1 MPVEEATV
9 DKRAVI
15 VCLGLGVAACQP
27 ALKPDTGYPAGWPA
41 MTVLAPGFA
50 ELAGTYANEGT
61 ATIATGGSVPVTL
74 ASLLSGCKPLAAAG
88 AAAGGRS
95 SVTLEI
101 VAGGRLQPYPGLRAT
116 VAGDGTAKVCEMD
129 SGSERNALLYQ
140 VTLDGRNAGRIGFD
154 AGLVNVALTRGAD
167 GSLIAKIYDDQS
179 EALMVEPTDTATN
192 VWARFEPL
200 SP

>member
-1 MPVEEATV
+1 M
-9 DKRAVI
+9 DKRAMI

-61 ATIATGGSVPVTL
+61 ATIATGGSVPITL
-74 ASLLSGCKPLAAAG
+74 ASLLTGCKPSATGGAVAAG
-88 AAAGGRS
+88 QS
-95 SVTLEI
+95 TVVLEI
-101 VAGGRLQPYPGLRAT
+101 VAGGGLQPYPGLRAT
-116 VAGDGTAKVCEMD
+116 VSGDGAAKVCEMD
-129 SGSERNALLYQ
+129 SGSDKNALLYQ
-140 VTLDGRNAGRIGFD
+140 VTLDGRKAGRIGFD

-179 EALMVEPTDTATN
+179 EALMVEPTNTNTN
-192 VWARFEPL
+192 VWARFEPI

>member
-1 MPVEEATV
+1 V

-15 VCLGLGVAACQP
+15 VCLGLGLAACQP

-50 ELAGTYANEGT
+50 ELAGTFANEGT
-61 ATIATGGSVPVTL
+61 ATTATGGTVPITF
-74 ASLLSGCKPLAAAG
+74 ASLLDGCKPGSGGG
-88 AAAGGRS
+88 AAAGSRS
-95 SVTLEI
+95 SVVLEI
-101 VAGGRLQPYPGLRAT
+101 VAGGKLQPYPGLRAT
-116 VAGDGTAKVCEMD
+116 VSGDGTTKVCEVD
-129 SGSERNALLYQ
+129 SGSDKNALLYQ
-140 VTLDGRNAGRIGFD
+140 VTLDGRKAGRIGFD

-192 VWARFEPL
+192 VWARFESL

>member
-1 MPVEEATV
+1 V
-9 DKRAVI
+9 DKRTVI

-88 AAAGGRS
+88 PAAGGKG

-101 VAGGRLQPYPGLRAT
+101 VPGRRLQPYPGLRAT
-116 VAGDGTAKVCEMD
+116 VSADGATKACEMA
-129 SGSERNALLYQ
+129 SGSDKNALLYQ
-140 VTLDGRNAGRIGFD
+140 VTLDGHKAGRIGFD

>member
-1 MPVEEATV
+1 M
-9 DKRAVI
+9 DKRTLI
-15 VCLGLGVAACQP
+15 VALGLVAAGCQP
-27 ALKPDTGYPAGWPA
+27 ALKPDVGYPKDWPP
-41 MTVLAPGFA
+41 MVVLAPGFG

-61 ATIATGGSVPVTL
+61 ATIATGGSVPITL
-74 ASLLSGCKPLAAAG
+74 ASLLTGCKPGATGG
-88 AAAGGRS
+88 AAAGRS
-95 SVTLEI
+95 AVLLEI

-116 VAGDGTAKVCEMD
+116 VSGDGAARVCEMD
-129 SGSERNALLYQ
+129 SGSDRNALLYQ
-140 VTLDGRNAGRIGFD
+140 VTLDGRKAGRIGFD

-179 EALMVEPTDTATN
+179 EALMVEPTDTNTN

>member
-1 MPVEEATV
+1 M
-9 DKRAVI
+9 DKRTVI

-95 SVTLEI
+95 YVTLEI

-129 SGSERNALLYQ
+129 SGSDKNALLYQ
-140 VTLDGRNAGRIGFD
+140 VTLDGRKAGRIGFD

>member
-1 MPVEEATV
+1 V
-9 DKRAVI
+9 DKRALI

-27 ALKPDTGYPAGWPA
+27 ALKPDIGYPAGWPA
-41 MTVLAPGFA
+41 ITVLAPGFA

-61 ATIATGGSVPVTL
+61 ATTATGGSVPISL
-74 ASLLSGCKPLAAAG
+74 ASLLAGCKPLAAAG
-88 AAAGGRS
+88 ATAGGKG

-116 VAGDGTAKVCEMD
+116 VSADGATKVCEMA
-129 SGSERNALLYQ
+129 SGSDRNALLYQ
-140 VTLDGRNAGRIGFD
+140 VTLDGRKAGRIGFD
-154 AGLVNVALTRGAD
+154 AGLANVALTRGAD

-179 EALMVEPTDTATN
+179 EALMVEPTDTNTS

>member
-1 MPVEEATV
+1 MPAEEATV

-15 VCLGLGVAACQP
+15 VFLALGVAACQP

-61 ATIATGGSVPVTL
+61 ATIATGGSVPIAL
-74 ASLLSGCKPLAAAG
+74 ASLLSGCKQRAAPG
-88 AAAGGRS
+88 AAAGGKG

-101 VAGGRLQPYPGLRAT
+101 VPGGRLQPYPALRAI
-116 VAGDGTAKVCEMD
+116 VSADGATKACEMD
-129 SGSERNALLYQ
+129 SGSDRNALLYQ
-140 VTLDGRNAGRIGFD
+140 VTLDGRKAGRIGFD

>member
-1 MPVEEATV
+1 V
-9 DKRAVI
+9 DKRAMI

-61 ATIATGGSVPVTL
+61 ATIATGGSVPITL
-74 ASLLSGCKPLAAAG
+74 ASLLTGCKPSATGGAVAAG
-88 AAAGGRS
+88 QS
-95 SVTLEI
+95 TVVLEI
-101 VAGGRLQPYPGLRAT
+101 VAGGGLQPYPGLRAT
-116 VAGDGTAKVCEMD
+116 VSGDGAAKVCEMD
-129 SGSERNALLYQ
+129 SGSDKNALLYQ
-140 VTLDGRNAGRIGFD
+140 VTLDGRKAGRIGFD